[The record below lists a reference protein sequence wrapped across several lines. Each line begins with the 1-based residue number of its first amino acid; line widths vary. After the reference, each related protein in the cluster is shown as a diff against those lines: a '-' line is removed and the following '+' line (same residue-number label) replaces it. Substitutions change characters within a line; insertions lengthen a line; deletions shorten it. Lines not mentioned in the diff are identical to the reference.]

1 MKTFISQ
8 ILNLFLKTKN
18 SHDMFSLPFQT
29 SKDIDNPQDLFGREE
44 DLNKLCDY
52 AEGLHQVEVIGARR
66 YGKTCLIKSFVTLQK
81 KNARKVAYPVYLDLY
96 SDGIEGTA
104 NVYRY
109 FTAQVLCNLYID
121 EYIKGTIIVDEY
133 SVMLNPRWKKIYKQ
147 LEIIDDDIVID
158 VFDEMVYKYSKQIG
172 QTILLLIDEYEKA
185 IDSFDNIN
193 GLMHLRKLSNDSTA
207 IMFWI
212 IGATPWERLILDADK
227 AVIRGSGVFNGIGFN
242 RYVHPISFRDFS
254 QMWVHECSLISDES
268 KRNYLESLVNKVYES
283 SGGVPCFAK
292 EIGAIINIE
301 NDYPH
306 YNRLNNHFAEIL
318 KNMNENEI
326 RCLRDLQ
333 SSPKDYTYLEKP
345 QSIVTLEEYGIIS
358 MDDNCRYII
367 TSRFFADYI
376 RAKTYEEMSSKNEE
390 KEFGTYV
397 DDIGDVIRRIN
408 DIFYNKY
415 KKYMF
420 DITNATQGYYR
431 DLRKPCDNPD
441 KFSVFINALYC
452 LYWEGAKEN
461 DIAGEKIPDYFKKTM
476 FRLSMDRIRHVFGKA
491 HEKYKLTTRYGQVN
505 IVTALSEIT
514 GYSTEPETPEEWLSF
529 QECMLKRFLKEL
541 SDIYKSITPEVV
553 NGGRYF
559 GKIVEVP
566 KQDGRIFKN
575 VKSEISHRLLR
586 IKNSNLNELH
596 DGDSVSFVAKQEPD
610 PNDPLMTFWVA
621 YDVELK

>member
-8 ILNLFLKTKN
+8 ILNFILKIKN
-18 SHDMFSLPFQT
+18 NNYMYSLPFQT

-44 DLNKLCDY
+44 DLNELCDY

-66 YGKTCLIKSFVTLQK
+66 FGKTCLIKSFVSQQK
-81 KNARKVAYPVYLDLY
+81 KNTRRVAYPVFIDLY
-96 SDGIEGTA
+96 SDGIKGTA

-109 FTAQVLCNLYID
+109 LTAQVLCNLFND
-121 EYIKGTIIVDEY
+121 EYIKGKIIVDEY
-133 SVMLNPRWKKIYKQ
+133 FVMLNPRWRKIYKQ
-147 LEIIDDDIVID
+147 LEIIDDDNVID

-212 IGATPWERLILDADK
+212 IGATPWEKLILDADK
-227 AVIRGSGVFNGIGFN
+227 AIIRGSGVFNGIGFN
-242 RYVHPISFRDFS
+242 RYVRPISFRDFS
-254 QMWVHECSLISDES
+254 QMWVHECSLISDEP
-268 KRNYLESLVNKVYES
+268 KRSYLESLVNKVYES

-292 EIGAIINIE
+292 EIGAIVNIE

-326 RCLRDLQ
+326 RCLKDLQ
-333 SSPKDYTYLEKP
+333 SSPKDYTNLEKP

-358 MDDNCRYII
+358 LDDNNRYFVP
-367 TSRFFADYI
+367 SRFFADYI
-376 RAKTYEEMSSKNEE
+376 RARTYEEILSKIEGNDYS
-390 KEFGTYV
+390 TYV
-397 DDIGDVIRRIN
+397 DNIADVIRRIN
-408 DIFYNKY
+408 DIWYNKY
-415 KKYMF
+415 NIYMF
-420 DITNATQGYYR
+420 DTTNATPGYYI

-441 KFSVFINALYC
+441 KFSVFINAIYC

-461 DIAGEKIPDYFKKTM
+461 EIAGDKIPEEFKKTM
-476 FRLSMDRIRHVFGKA
+476 FRKSMDRIRHVYGKA
-491 HEKYKLTTRYGQVN
+491 HEKYKLTTRYGQVS
-505 IVTALSEIT
+505 ITTALSEIT

-541 SDIYKSITPEVV
+541 SDINKSITPEVV
-553 NGGRYF
+553 NGGKYS
-559 GKIVEVP
+559 GIIVEVP

-575 VKSEISHRLLR
+575 VKSEISHRWLR
-586 IKNSNLNELH
+586 IKNSNLQVLH
-596 DGDSVSFVAKQEPD
+596 DGDSVSFIAKQEPD

-621 YDVELK
+621 YDVELE